1 MFDIST
7 RSLKLLHAH
16 IKLINT
22 ISNIDMV
29 LVVLDIGL
37 GIIIDAQSYLHG
49 ISVLYLINDDH
60 YQ

>member
-1 MFDIST
+1 
-7 RSLKLLHAH
+7 
-16 IKLINT
+16 
-22 ISNIDMV
+22 MV